1 MSEPPVPSGV
11 TTSSFTETPFSLGIQ
26 KSVNH
31 KISQMDA
38 NNRSANEVS
47 EHLRLQNEQL
57 ETENK
62 ALRKKIGEQAN
73 QLKRLDNNPHLP
85 PCPAPP
91 KPKVPVSVASVL

>member
-1 MSEPPVPSGV
+1 
-11 TTSSFTETPFSLGIQ
+11 
-26 KSVNH
+26 
-31 KISQMDA
+31 MDA

-73 QLKRLDNNPHLP
+73 QLKRLDNNQHLP
-85 PCPAPP
+85 PCPVPA
-91 KPKVPVSVASVL
+91 KPKVPVSRISFVKCRLGLTNYPCVKRDQPALVMPQ

>member
-1 MSEPPVPSGV
+1 
-11 TTSSFTETPFSLGIQ
+11 
-26 KSVNH
+26 
-31 KISQMDA
+31 MDA

-73 QLKRLDNNPHLP
+73 QLKRLENNPHLP

-91 KPKVPVSVASVL
+91 KPKAPVSSLSFVILFSVDEMFFHGFNLNRD